1 MDAAP
6 SSGPACAGR
15 ARRERDF
22 RHSMD
27 GPQPYTLNGP
37 IQMGRRNEALHGREE
52 TRDQSHARALAHTY
66 MHSSSEL
73 RGALTRG
80 SAS

>member
-6 SSGPACAGR
+6 SSGPAWEGR

-22 RHSMD
+22 RRTTD
-27 GPQPYTLNGP
+27 GPQSYTLNGP

-52 TRDQSHARALAHTY
+52 TRDSAHESARAHTY